1 MGKEV
6 DNLLLFKGVAQNG
19 SGNILPPHM
28 DGGVFLFR
36 LYFVEILR
44 EDSIE
49 LVLQFLQRVRIPGG
63 SIDEQQTGASGKE
76 AGNSDGNEALQKT
89 ESGGV

>member
-1 MGKEV
+1 MNSRQEFPVEALINSRQGTSS
-6 DNLLLFKGVAQNG
+6 GG
-19 SGNILPPHM
+19 S
-28 DGGVFLFR
+28 DGQQMR
-36 LYFVEILR
+36 A
-44 EDSIE
+44 
-49 LVLQFLQRVRIPGG
+49 PGG

>member
-49 LVLQFLQRVRIPGG
+49 LVLQFLQRVRILIILTGPVGINSSVIIKK
-63 SIDEQQTGASGKE
+63 SISGKE
-76 AGNSDGNEALQKT
+76 KVIWIM
-89 ESGGV
+89 SGRL